1 MFDLDLKTKQQRPF
15 LVPPEV
21 QLQSEKEDK
30 NKRTLFHHAR
40 QLYCNYIALQRRHYT
55 TVDVTVPE
63 SVGTRQAHYARGHWT
78 IQTQLHYEVV
88 MYYFSYLYCP

>member
-30 NKRTLFHHAR
+30 NKGTLFHHAR

-78 IQTQLHYEVV
+78 IQTQLLYEVV
-88 MYYFSYLYCP
+88 VYYFSYLYCP